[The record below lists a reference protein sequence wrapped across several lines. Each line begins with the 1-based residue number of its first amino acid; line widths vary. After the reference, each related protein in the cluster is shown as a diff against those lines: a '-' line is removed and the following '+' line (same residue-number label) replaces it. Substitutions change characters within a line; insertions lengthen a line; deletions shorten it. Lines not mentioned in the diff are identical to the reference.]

1 MNNLAK
7 IWVSGVVQG
16 VGFRYF
22 VCQSARNYD
31 LKGIVKNLNNGK
43 VYIEAEGVKT
53 IIGAFI
59 KEVRIGNRFSEVT
72 NIEVEWKKYSNKF
85 QSFEITF

>member
-22 VCQSARNYD
+22 VRQSAHNFT
-31 LKGIVKNLNNGK
+31 LKGFVKNLYNGQ
-43 VYIEAEGVKT
+43 VYIEAEGEKT
-53 IIGAFI
+53 LIAAFI
-59 KEVRIGNRFSEVT
+59 KEVRIGNRFSDVT
-72 NIEVEWKKYSNKF
+72 NIEVEWNEYSNKF
-85 QSFEITF
+85 QNFEITF